1 MAALVNQRVHG
12 TNITESSARFQRI
25 SNVARHRVLIGKH
38 RRNSALRPTGVGK
51 VNRLF
56 RQHNDITVGRRLNG
70 SSKPRH
76 ASANDQHISEDL
88 RQQRTAKRNQET
100 AVVIDVHRDRHHPRQ
115 GLPRNSTNN
124 ALAGS
129 EHPHNTSS
137 RACKPF
143 RHAPYASSAF
153 LPYTVPGPPFIS
165 VHTSSVSLS
174 SCRVAP
180 ATFAAFV

>member
-25 SNVARHRVLIGKH
+25 SNVARHRVLIRKH
-38 RRNSALRPTGVGK
+38 RSNSTLCPTGVGK
-51 VNRLF
+51 INRFF
-56 RQHNDITVGRRLNG
+56 RYHNHITVGRRLNG
-70 SSKPRH
+70 SPKPRH
-76 ASANDQHISEDL
+76 ASANDQHVREDL

-129 EHPHNTSS
+129 EHLHNTSS

-153 LPYTVPGPPFIS
+153 LPYTVPGPPFIN